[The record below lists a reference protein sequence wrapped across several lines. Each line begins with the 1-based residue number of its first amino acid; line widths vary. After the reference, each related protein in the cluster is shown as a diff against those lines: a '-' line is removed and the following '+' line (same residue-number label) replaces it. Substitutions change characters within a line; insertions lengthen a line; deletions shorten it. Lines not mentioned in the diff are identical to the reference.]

1 MPKNGSC
8 CKLGGMSKARI
19 EQAVR
24 RIETA
29 LGRIADLADRIQP
42 APPSVSGL
50 VVKHEARRETV
61 SNSLKELDEI
71 LERLEK

>member
-1 MPKNGSC
+1 MPKNGTWS
-8 CKLGGMSKARI
+8 KLHGMNEHRI

-29 LGRIADLADRIQP
+29 LGRIADLAERINP

-50 VVKHEARRETV
+50 VVKHEALRETV
-61 SNSLKELDEI
+61 TNSLKELDDL
-71 LERLEK
+71 LERLDK

>member
-1 MPKNGSC
+1 
-8 CKLGGMSKARI
+8 MSKDRI

-50 VVKHEARRETV
+50 VEKHEHLRETV
-61 SNSLKELDEI
+61 SNSLKQLDE
-71 LERLEK
+71 LLGRLEK

>member
-1 MPKNGSC
+1 
-8 CKLGGMSKARI
+8 MSEHRI
-19 EQAVR
+19 EQAVK

-29 LGRIADLADRIQP
+29 LGRIAVLADSISP

-50 VVKHEARRETV
+50 VVKHENLRETV
-61 SNSLKELDEI
+61 SSSLKQLDVL

>member
-1 MPKNGSC
+1 
-8 CKLGGMSKARI
+8 MSKDRI
-19 EQAVR
+19 EHAVR

-50 VVKHEARRETV
+50 VVKHEALRETV
-61 SNSLKELDEI
+61 SNSLKELDEL